1 MVGAAAGSKETN
13 RIRPSL
19 GHSPRTLR
27 TGGLVGK
34 GGGACSAPA
43 HQGRAQGA
51 GLEIP
56 LRNHRRRNFSERK

>member
-34 GGGACSAPA
+34 GGGACGAPA

-56 LRNHRRRNFSERK
+56 LRKPLAEEFL